1 MRADRLISL
10 LMLLQT
16 RGRLTAQELASR
28 LEVSERTI
36 YRDLEA
42 LSSAGIPVYAERG
55 PGGGI
60 SLVDG
65 YQTRLTGL
73 TGPEAQA
80 LFLLS
85 VAGPLSDLGLDRALN
100 DALLKLSAAL
110 PASQREDAQH
120 LRERI
125 YMDST
130 WWYYSRESLPYLS
143 MLQDAVCHD
152 RSILLHYHDEHDSPC
167 QRLLHPYGLVSK
179 AGVWFLVAV
188 HAQSGELHILRVS
201 RIQSIE
207 CSDETFIRPA
217 DFDLAATWRDHC
229 RTLEA
234 QHPQLAPSARA
245 IPGEATSQH
254 RPTHQTARRAHQKK
268 HVSRQPQQKKEILP
282 DRATKKRAFARLSSP
297 ATTKKANSLFATRQ
311 PATSHQKKANMG
323 RCQLKKRLFSSKVLC
338 NALHPAFTGRAF
350 FMENVRQSFF
360 PRRSACSQPLFSRI
374 KRIGN
379 QGEYEETE
387 R

>member
-73 TGPEAQA
+73 TAAEAQA

-85 VAGPLSDLGLDRALN
+85 VAGPLSDLGLDSALN

-110 PASQREDAQH
+110 PTSQREDAQH

-125 YMDST
+125 HMDTT
-130 WWYYSRESLPYLS
+130 WWYYSRETLPQLSL
-143 MLQDAVCHD
+143 LQEAVCHD
-152 RSILLHYHDEHDSPC
+152 QTILLQYLDERNNSC
-167 QRLLHPYGLVSK
+167 RCMLHPYGLVSK
-179 AGVWFLVAV
+179 AGIWFLVAV
-188 HAQSGELHILRVS
+188 HAQSGELHILRVL
-201 RIQSIE
+201 RIQSVE

-217 DFDLAATWRDHC
+217 DFDLAATWRDYC
-229 RTLEA
+229 RALEG
-234 QHPQLAPSARA
+234 QHPQLARSARA
-245 IPGEATSQH
+245 IPGEATLPH
-254 RPTHQTARRAHQKK
+254 RPVQRATRHA
-268 HVSRQPQQKKEILP
+268 QQKNTFHANHNKKTRLLDRHNKKKEFRYSPRGSQLP
-282 DRATKKRAFARLSSP
+282 VNK
-297 ATTKKANSLFATRQ
+297 KKAKMGQSKKTNISLKPLAHA
-311 PATSHQKKANMG
+311 PLPVPGASWPG
-323 RCQLKKRLFSSKVLC
+323 
-338 NALHPAFTGRAF
+338 F
-350 FMENVRQSFF
+350 FMGMAWQSLL
-360 PRRSACSQPLFSRI
+360 PR
-374 KRIGN
+374 
-379 QGEYEETE
+379 
-387 R
+387 

>member
-36 YRDLEA
+36 YRDLDA

-85 VAGPLSDLGLDRALN
+85 VAGPLSDLGLERALN

-125 YMDST
+125 HMDTT
-130 WWYYSRESLPYLS
+130 WWYYSRETLPQLSL
-143 MLQDAVCHD
+143 LQEAVCHD
-152 RSILLHYHDEHDSPC
+152 QTILLQYFDERNNSC
-167 QRLLHPYGLVSK
+167 RCMLHPYGLVSK
-179 AGVWFLVAV
+179 AGIWFLVAV
-188 HAQSGELHILRVS
+188 HAQSGELHVLRVS
-201 RIQSIE
+201 RIQSVE
-207 CSDETFIRPA
+207 CSDETFLRPA

-234 QHPQLAPSARA
+234 QYPQLARLARA
-245 IPGEATSQH
+245 IPGESLPLANPSH
-254 RPTHQTARRAHQKK
+254 RPRFNAP
-268 HVSRQPQQKKEILP
+268 SRPPQQKKGFRYSPRDNQPHINKKSKNGPSKKTNFMQCFLP
-282 DRATKKRAFARLSSP
+282 GASWP
-297 ATTKKANSLFATRQ
+297 
-311 PATSHQKKANMG
+311 G
-323 RCQLKKRLFSSKVLC
+323 
-338 NALHPAFTGRAF
+338 F
-350 FMENVRQSFF
+350 FMEHANLACFQKDQLVRNPFL
-360 PRRSACSQPLFSRI
+360 AV
-374 KRIGN
+374 
-379 QGEYEETE
+379 
-387 R
+387 

>member
-73 TGPEAQA
+73 TAAEAQA

-85 VAGPLSDLGLDRALN
+85 VAGPLSDLGLDSALN

-110 PASQREDAQH
+110 PTSQREDAQH

-125 YMDST
+125 HMDTT
-130 WWYYSRESLPYLS
+130 WWYYSRETLPQLSL
-143 MLQDAVCHD
+143 LQEAVCHD
-152 RSILLHYHDEHDSPC
+152 QTILLQYLDERNNSC
-167 QRLLHPYGLVSK
+167 RCMLHPYGLVSK
-179 AGVWFLVAV
+179 AGIWFLVAV
-188 HAQSGELHILRVS
+188 HAQSGELHILRIL
-201 RIQSIE
+201 RIQSVE

-217 DFDLAATWRDHC
+217 DFDLAATWRDYC
-229 RTLEA
+229 RTLEG
-234 QHPQLAPSARA
+234 QHPQLARSARA
-245 IPGEATSQH
+245 IPGEATLSH
-254 RPTHQTARRAHQKK
+254 RPVQRATRQTQQKNTFHANHNK
-268 HVSRQPQQKKEILP
+268 KNAPSRPPQQKKVFRYSPRDNQLP
-282 DRATKKRAFARLSSP
+282 ANKK
-297 ATTKKANSLFATRQ
+297 KQKWAN
-311 PATSHQKKANMG
+311 QKKQIFPSNIRRMPPLPVPGASWPG
-323 RCQLKKRLFSSKVLC
+323 
-338 NALHPAFTGRAF
+338 F
-350 FMENVRQSFF
+350 FMGMARQSL
-360 PRRSACSQPLFSRI
+360 PPERSACSQPLFSRI

-379 QGEYEETE
+379 QGEYEESKMMQ
-387 R
+387 